1 MVVSHLFRQIH
12 VNTFRQHCQILRQ
25 FSKKPP
31 KSEFQADREK
41 YLAFERE
48 WEKNVN
54 YNLLSPLEIEIHLK
68 HKEAVGM
75 HFALLI
81 KFGTR
86 PYCVSIF
93 QEYQFYCWFLFR
105 KLPLDLH

>member
-1 MVVSHLFRQIH
+1 MVASHLFRQIH
-12 VNTFRQHCQILRQ
+12 VNTFRQHCHILRKY
-25 FSKKPP
+25 SKKPP

-54 YNLLSPLEIEIHLK
+54 YNLLSPLEKEIHLK

-75 HFALLI
+75 HFTLLI
-81 KFGTR
+81 KFGPS
-86 PYCVSIF
+86 PYCVFIV
-93 QEYQFYCWFLFR
+93 QEYWF
-105 KLPLDLH
+105 